1 MGNQMD
7 LVETLLHERN
17 ANFLSEIFCENQ
29 LLFGCAES
37 SIVRKI
43 VPHPA
48 CPLSG
53 WPVTGRGSSGR
64 YRPRPRFCH
73 CCKLLLYVVQHS
85 TKHTLQIRWQ
95 QRVRH
100 GSAYVLPP
108 ELMINNGSAMG
119 GEVLPQ
125 LVKFNS
131 FNSAP
136 IIETVSACPFT
147 TMTWCNQEA
156 WADLGLAIA
165 GFMSRTTIC
174 RKYVPEESCVGQS
187 LLHCTDTLDPTT
199 RKMLLAF
206 AQMVISW
213 CYDSGKRLAE
223 LNSHSSCISLAMV
236 DVVTDRDCLSDIIP
250 PPTLTRQSS
259 KNTVDNLSLFN
270 VLSNFVGSYQSSTII
285 CIYDTIRMECGDEAA
300 ELSLGPAVEELLPR
314 SQAPVIFH
322 QPTSTTETLV
332 RTLDEENVNAS
343 VVEFQMIQSES
354 RQHVQ
359 SDPMRTSGVDHQRP
373 SFRGCLILIFCLM
386 HFYKSLL

>member
-1 MGNQMD
+1 
-7 LVETLLHERN
+7 LYCIVL
-17 ANFLSEIFCENQ
+17 CCQ

-48 CPLSG
+48 CLLSG

-85 TKHTLQIRWQ
+85 TKYTLQIRWQ

-119 GEVLPQ
+119 GEILHQ

-131 FNSAP
+131 FSSAP
-136 IIETVSACPFT
+136 MIETVSACPFT

-259 KNTVDNLSLFN
+259 KNTVDSLSLFN

-314 SQAPVIFH
+314 SQAPVVFH
-322 QPTSTTETLV
+322 QPTSTTETVV

-359 SDPMRTSGVDHQRP
+359 SDPMRTSGVDQQRP

>member
-17 ANFLSEIFCENQ
+17 ANFLSEIFCENVFSLLYMVKESQRTGYCIVLCCQ

-73 CCKLLLYVVQHS
+73 CYQVAA
-85 TKHTLQIRWQ
+85 T
-95 QRVRH
+95 

-119 GEVLPQ
+119 DRLGL
-125 LVKFNS
+125 
-131 FNSAP
+131 
-136 IIETVSACPFT
+136 PFT

>member
-1 MGNQMD
+1 MD
-7 LVETLLHERN
+7 TRLTVVVRLCRKQY
-17 ANFLSEIFCENQ
+17 CEKN
-29 LLFGCAES
+29 C
-37 SIVRKI
+37 
-43 VPHPA
+43 PA
-48 CPLSG
+48 SCMFSG
-53 WPVTGRGSSGR
+53 WPCFACVTWRGSSGR
-64 YRPRPRFCH
+64 YRPRPRFYH
-73 CCKLLLYVVQHS
+73 SCKLLLYVQHL
-85 TKHTLQIRWQ
+85 KHTLQIRWQ

-108 ELMINNGSAMG
+108 ALMINNGSAMG

-131 FNSAP
+131 FSSVP

-165 GFMSRTTIC
+165 GFMSRSTIC
-174 RKYVPEESCVGQS
+174 HKYVPEESCVGQS

-213 CYDSGKRLAE
+213 CYDGGKRLAE

-259 KNTVDNLSLFN
+259 KNTVDNFSLFN

-314 SQAPVIFH
+314 SQAPIFQ
-322 QPTSTTETLV
+322 QPTSTTETV
-332 RTLDEENVNAS
+332 VWTLDEENVNAS
-343 VVEFQMIQSES
+343 VVEFNAFIQSES
-354 RQHVQ
+354 RQPVQ
-359 SDPMRTSGVDHQRP
+359 SDPMLTSGVDHHQRP
-373 SFRGCLILIFCLM
+373 LFRGCLIFIFCLM
-386 HFYKSLL
+386 QFYKLLL